1 VLTSRKIKNTDFF
14 LCQKNLTYRQIQCYP
29 FIMKPALYAFVVPF
43 SCAVVGCS
51 DFNAPFGSDGFDPL
65 STAGFQQRNGSTT
78 EGNYVFKAGQYVTAA
93 SNSTAFF
100 QNKPEG
106 NAEADELLSA
116 GTSMRVIKSE
126 GSFIKVELD
135 NGKVG
140 YVAAALL
147 LESQQASGAMIPG
160 LPIDPSAVPGNT
172 GDAAAPTDLGTGTP
186 LPPISPPTANDL
198 PPSSL
203 DKQKPANVPLPGPA
217 SGSGTPKPPTVR

>member
-1 VLTSRKIKNTDFF
+1 VLTSRKIENAVFF
-14 LCQKNLTYRQIQCYP
+14 LRQKNLTYPRIECYP
-29 FIMKPALYAFVVPF
+29 SIMKPAQYAFAVTI

-65 STAGFQQRNGSTT
+65 STAGFQQRNGTT

-147 LESQQASGAMIPG
+147 LESQQSAGTTIPG
-160 LPIDPSAVPGNT
+160 LPIDPDAIPANA
-172 GDAAAPTDLGTGTP
+172 GDGAAPTDLGTGTP

-203 DKQKPANVPLPGPA
+203 DKQKPANVPLPEPT